1 MLFKFEV
8 ISRLSHWIVLLKLML
23 SFVLFYLFIK
33 LKIVLL
39 NLLKSILIAFIWYNR
54 MALKWEIWV
63 KLSLRWLIY
72 AFLKVIA
79 TVSECWSQRVHC
91 ILLFLIIFKSFI
103 LIYIRVRFCNILSWS
118 LSDEVLIKEAF
129 VLFYLLL
136 FIFVFIYY

>member
-39 NLLKSILIAFIWYNR
+39 NLLKSILIAFIWCNR

-103 LIYIRVRFCNILSWS
+103 LIYIRVCFCNILSWS
-118 LSDEVLIKEAF
+118 LSDEVLIKETF